1 MNLFLKKNCN
11 HCVNLIER
19 MQENNIPTDDVNIYI
34 YGNDDFPLFIS
45 RTPTIVYNN
54 YPYVGRKAFE
64 LIERLKREDPLPET
78 EEVNQNPPRR
88 TSEPSE
94 LKTSSNQQ
102 MSQSLDG
109 FGALYDTGNHVMLT
123 ETGFDETL
131 VDLGNLKEEEKSDF
145 DLQKLID
152 SRNEDIARLA
162 PPKP

>member
-1 MNLFLKKNCN
+1 MNLFLKKNCT

-45 RTPTIVYNN
+45 RTPTIVYKN

-64 LIERLKREDPLPET
+64 LIDQLKQEDS
-78 EEVNQNPPRR
+78 PPVQEN
-88 TSEPSE
+88 TSKQESLE

-109 FGALYDTGNHVMLT
+109 FGALYDSGNHVMLT
-123 ETGFDETL
+123 ESGFDETL
-131 VDLGNLKEEEKSDF
+131 IDLGSLKEEEKTDF